1 MMTMT
6 DYKAEWLKEFD
17 KLARRTDF
25 WQAFKD
31 WCGLFAIEIST
42 RVDLTQPKD
51 RLKEYATIARRYDK
65 DEKLSM
71 AKMAALMVAELDRRV
86 TTEGYQDVL
95 GEIFHELDVQNK
107 YKAQFFTP
115 NSLSEMMGRLAIGD
129 DIKETLK
136 HQPFITMNDA
146 ACGSG
151 STIYGG
157 LNGVRHAGG
166 NPCRDVLVVAGDVD
180 ERCVYMCYIQLSLY
194 GIPAIVMRQNA
205 LTLEEPDIWYT
216 PVYVLDGWWWKNS
229 KRHRENVKQVADAA
243 DIQLNL
249 FDTKEG
255 EP

>member
-1 MMTMT
+1 MT
-6 DYKAEWLKEFD
+6 DYKREWIREFHRF
-17 KLARRTDF
+17 ARRTDI
-25 WQAFKD
+25 WRAFED
-31 WCGLFAIEIST
+31 WCQLAAIELSN
-42 RVDLTQPKD
+42 RVDWTQAD
-51 RLKEYATIARRYDK
+51 ARLATHTRIVKSYNPEECRIAANMFGLLVEEMEHR
-65 DEKLSM
+65 M
-71 AKMAALMVAELDRRV
+71 TVA
-86 TTEGYQDVL
+86 GYEDVM

-157 LNGVRHAGG
+157 LNGVRRAGG

-205 LTLEEPDIWYT
+205 LTLDEPDVWYT
-216 PVYVLDGWWWKNS
+216 PVYVLDGWWWKNR
-229 KRHRENVKQVADAA
+229 KRHRENVRQVADAA